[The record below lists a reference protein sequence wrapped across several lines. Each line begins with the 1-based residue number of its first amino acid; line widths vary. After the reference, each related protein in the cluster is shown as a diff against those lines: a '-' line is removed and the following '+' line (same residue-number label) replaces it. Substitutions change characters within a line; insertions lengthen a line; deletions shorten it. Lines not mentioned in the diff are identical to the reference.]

1 MAIGQLKQRREEA
14 KAYNQG
20 EVDELGLTIYDR
32 IEQERQIREPLN
44 VKWTD
49 LWHLYKTKPLKLAN
63 DTGWQSKLNDGRV
76 FEVIETVG
84 SYIRNALFYS
94 DQWVQLD
101 AREPGLADI
110 APLAN
115 GYFLDTMN
123 MSNFKREFRLYL
135 TQLLLTGNSAMA
147 VKWDSDR
154 GLLFETLSVS
164 NTYIESSRRYD
175 ANFSFSFYETQVNFA
190 EFVSMYHMFNELD
203 YDSEEE
209 AFDALANVD
218 EADDLSRVDLRDT
231 VRPAGE
237 RLVNLVQ
244 YFCPIEQMLYYM
256 VDDCCIGSKQMLEPE
271 WIWASLFET
280 PESTYGLSVVDSS
293 IGLILEN
300 NVLMNRR
307 LDNIAVSVDNMWL
320 FVDDGVT
327 NPDDIKTQPGRV
339 ITVGRPDAL
348 TPLHPPS
355 NNFNVT
361 YTEAQTLD
369 TKIDRNIGTGAGISA
384 NAYRTGERVT
394 ATEIRSVK
402 DAGGNRLT
410 DLYEHIETVAILPL
424 LHKAYALL
432 RKHTKS
438 KAVVKLSG
446 DEGNAQY
453 FEMLPEDLRYNYSIR
468 LSATK
473 SIINRDRE
481 IQLLTDFLTVT
492 ASVPQFQPM
501 INYSNLFYDLLV
513 KFGFDNP
520 ARYVLKQEPTEQPAV
535 PSSPLQ
541 SAHETMENIAPGT
554 NVIPAM
560 AASGDIPQMMQMMA
574 TGQVPAEAT
583 DPTLDE
589 QTDVDTQM
597 MSAATMGVNM

>member
-1 MAIGQLKQRREEA
+1 MAIGQLKQRKEEA
-14 KAYNQG
+14 KVFNFG
-20 EVDELGLTIYDR
+20 EPDELGLTIYDS
-32 IEQERQIREPLN
+32 IEQERQIRNELN
-44 VKWTD
+44 TKWLD

-101 AREPGLADI
+101 AREPGLAEV

-115 GYFLDTMN
+115 AYFIDTMN
-123 MSNFKREFRLYL
+123 SSNFKREFRLYL
-135 TQLLLTGNSAMA
+135 VQLLLTGNSAMA
-147 VKWDSDR
+147 VKWDNER

-175 ANFSFSFYETQVNFA
+175 PNFSFSFYDTQVNFA
-190 EFVSMYHMFNELD
+190 EFSSMYHLFNELD

-218 EADDLSRVDLRDT
+218 ETEDFSRVDLRDT

-244 YFCPIEQMLYYM
+244 YFCPIEQKLYYM
-256 VDDCCIGSKQMLEPE
+256 VNNCCIGTQNISEPD
-271 WIWASLFET
+271 WVWSSLFET
-280 PESTYGLSVVDSS
+280 PESAYGLSVVDSS

-327 NPDDIKTQPGRV
+327 NPDDIRTQPGKV

-348 TPLHPPS
+348 TPLRPPS

-410 DLYEHIETVAILPL
+410 DLYEHVETVAILPL

-432 RKHTKS
+432 KKHTNS

-446 DEGNAQY
+446 EEGNARY
-453 FEMLPEDLRYNYSIR
+453 FEMLPEDLRYDYRIR

-481 IQLLTDFLTVT
+481 IQLLTDFLTLT
-492 ASVPQFQPM
+492 ANVPQFQQM
-501 INYSNLFYDLLV
+501 INYSNLYFDLLV
-513 KFGFDNP
+513 KFGFDDP
-520 ARYVLKQEPTEQPAV
+520 SRYVLKQESTEQTPQ
-535 PSSPLQ
+535 PTSPLQ
-541 SAHETMENIAPGT
+541 SANETMERIAPGA
-554 NVIPAM
+554 NIVPAM

-574 TGQVPAEAT
+574 TGQP
-583 DPTLDE
+583 PTE
-589 QTDVDTQM
+589 QTEDLETQM
-597 MSAATMGVNM
+597 MSAATMGVNQ